1 MVDLKKRVNSLVST
15 IESLIYLKVGK
26 SGVEPYTPVDKA
38 VGTIDNAVFMQSAEI
53 LHYSFRQLLNIKKR
67 EL

>member
-1 MVDLKKRVNSLVST
+1 MVYLKKRFHSLVL
-15 IESLIYLKVGK
+15 IPGSLTYLEVRQG
-26 SGVEPYTPVDKA
+26 GVEPHTPVDKA
-38 VGTIDNAVFMQSAEI
+38 VSTIDNAVFMQSAEI